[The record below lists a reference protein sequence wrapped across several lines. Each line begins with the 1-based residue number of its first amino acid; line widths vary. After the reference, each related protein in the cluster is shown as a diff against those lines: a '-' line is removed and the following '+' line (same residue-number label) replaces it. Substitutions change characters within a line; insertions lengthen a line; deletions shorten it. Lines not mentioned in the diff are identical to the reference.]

1 MIYAGKE
8 ISQRFFDTFP
18 QHVEISGRTTILNTD
33 FQPLSYRGTLFRK
46 ISPFGAD
53 FRFFQKNTG
62 MGGGG
67 TSPPPPVFWACGF
80 LGCDTIGKPAE
91 ALCPKVSFVLPPRSN
106 WNGVAANFLH
116 DRSPGHG
123 RVIKKF
129 FAKSN
134 RHFKVHIVG
143 I

>member
-53 FRFFQKNTG
+53 FGLFQKNTG

-67 TSPPPPVFWACGF
+67 TSPRPPFFG
-80 LGCDTIGKPAE
+80 L
-91 ALCPKVSFVLPPRSN
+91 
-106 WNGVAANFLH
+106 VA
-116 DRSPGHG
+116 S
-123 RVIKKF
+123 
-129 FAKSN
+129 
-134 RHFKVHIVG
+134 
-143 I
+143 